1 MSRAGDQ
8 QQPVSLEPGEVGLY
22 SRHLLMPAIGIQ
34 GQLALKAASVL
45 MVGAGGLGCP
55 ALLYLAAA
63 GVGRLGIIDADRI
76 EVSNVHRQV
85 LFRTTDKGENKADVA
100 KARLQALNPYIHIQ
114 AYVERFNIE
123 NAAALVADYDIVID
137 GTDNFTAKYLIND
150 ACCLGGK
157 PLVYGAIIQFEGQV
171 AVFNALQADGQRSAN
186 YRDLYAEP
194 PEAALAPNCA
204 EAGVL
209 GVLPGIIGCFQA
221 NEAIKLI
228 TGIGQPLSN
237 RLLMYDAL
245 SASTQE
251 IRYSAASGN
260 PLRDPLQPFALQELP
275 VACAAP
281 TSEGGLNMGLGQL
294 LELARKG
301 TAVHLVDVREAHERE
316 QVSIGGVHIPLAQ
329 LEHLGGRCLSDA
341 PVVLYCQSG
350 LRSQR
355 GAVQVSRQWGRS
367 DIFSLQGGISAFLG
381 SDLYPELMAKL
392 TLCQCSGLLRPQ

>member
-150 ACCLGGK
+150 ACCLGANPWCMAQSFSSK
-157 PLVYGAIIQFEGQV
+157 A
-171 AVFNALQADGQRSAN
+171 RS
-186 YRDLYAEP
+186 
-194 PEAALAPNCA
+194 
-204 EAGVL
+204 
-209 GVLPGIIGCFQA
+209 
-221 NEAIKLI
+221 
-228 TGIGQPLSN
+228 
-237 RLLMYDAL
+237 
-245 SASTQE
+245 
-251 IRYSAASGN
+251 RYSTRCRPTAS
-260 PLRDPLQPFALQELP
+260 
-275 VACAAP
+275 AAP
-281 TSEGGLNMGLGQL
+281 ITAICTPSHRRPPWHPIAPRPECWACCRGS
-294 LELARKG
+294 LAAFRPM
-301 TAVHLVDVREAHERE
+301 R
-316 QVSIGGVHIPLAQ
+316 
-329 LEHLGGRCLSDA
+329 
-341 PVVLYCQSG
+341 
-350 LRSQR
+350 RSN
-355 GAVQVSRQWGRS
+355 
-367 DIFSLQGGISAFLG
+367 
-381 SDLYPELMAKL
+381 
-392 TLCQCSGLLRPQ
+392 